1 MKMKRLLVII
11 FFLAAVLT
19 VVPAWAQEPVK
30 VEVFEQLTC
39 PHCQAEKAFLT
50 ELQSSRDDFVVTYYE
65 LGDPESYQLW
75 DQFTEL
81 EGLPK
86 VSPIT
91 LVGTTVVQGFGSDQ
105 TTGQTIIDLIQA
117 SKDKPRYTFAELIA
131 AGGSSNVEVDPDAT
145 CADGSACSARLGS
158 QPWLVSVPFVGVLD
172 VKTLSLPA
180 ISILLGFIDG
190 FNPCAM
196 WVLVTFL
203 LVLAQLGS
211 RRKMWEV
218 AGLFIVAQAVMYYL
232 ILNVWFTAWDFI
244 GLDRIITP
252 IIGVVAIAGGLFF
265 LYEWKK
271 SDGTCKVTNLEQR
284 SKISKRIHQLVS
296 SPLTWVT
303 AAGIIGLALSVN
315 IIEFA
320 CSIGVPQAF
329 TKIIEL
335 NQLNFW
341 WAQLYMG
348 LYILFYVIDDLLI
361 FAIALYSFD
370 KIGLTGKYSR
380 WSNLIGGVLMVL
392 LGLLLIFK
400 REWLIFF

>member
-1 MKMKRLLVII
+1 MKMKKLLII
-11 FFLAAVLT
+11 AGILAIALT
-19 VVPAWAQEPVK
+19 AFPAWAQEPVK
-30 VEVFEQLTC
+30 VEVFERLEC

-50 ELQSSRDDFVVTYYE
+50 ELQSSRNDFVVTYYE

-75 DQFTEL
+75 DRFTEL
-81 EGLPK
+81 EGLSK
-86 VSPIT
+86 VTPIT
-91 LVGTTVVQGFGSDQ
+91 LVGTTVIQGFGSAQ
-105 TTGQTIIDLIQA
+105 TTGKLFVELIEENR
-117 SKDKPRYTFAELIA
+117 DKPRYTFTELIA
-131 AGGSSNVEVDPDAT
+131 AGGSSKIETDSEAT
-145 CADGSACSARLGS
+145 CGDGSRCSVRSGAQS
-158 QPWLVSVPFVGVLD
+158 WLVPVPFVGSVD
-172 VKTLSLPA
+172 VKTFSLPV

-232 ILNVWFTAWDFI
+232 ILNIWFTAWDFI

-252 IIGVVAIAGGLFF
+252 VIGAIAIAGGIFF

-284 SKISKRIHQLVS
+284 SKISKRIHELVS

-335 NQLNFW
+335 NQASFW
-341 WAQLYMG
+341 WTQLYMG
-348 LYILFYVIDDLLI
+348 LYILFYVIDDLLV

-380 WSNLIGGVLMVL
+380 WSNLIGGLLMVL

>member
-1 MKMKRLLVII
+1 
-11 FFLAAVLT
+11 
-19 VVPAWAQEPVK
+19 
-30 VEVFEQLTC
+30 
-39 PHCQAEKAFLT
+39 
-50 ELQSSRDDFVVTYYE
+50 
-65 LGDPESYQLW
+65 
-75 DQFTEL
+75 
-81 EGLPK
+81 
-86 VSPIT
+86 
-91 LVGTTVVQGFGSDQ
+91 
-105 TTGQTIIDLIQA
+105 
-117 SKDKPRYTFAELIA
+117 
-131 AGGSSNVEVDPDAT
+131 
-145 CADGSACSARLGS
+145 
-158 QPWLVSVPFVGVLD
+158 
-172 VKTLSLPA
+172 
-180 ISILLGFIDG
+180 
-190 FNPCAM
+190 
-196 WVLVTFL
+196 
-203 LVLAQLGS
+203 
-211 RRKMWEV
+211 
-218 AGLFIVAQAVMYYL
+218 LFIVAQAVMYYL